1 MSIAIPFDAVCHTPR
16 RGEWCG
22 DGGEKSDE
30 RHIDELHRTPMM
42 LLSATDVDLRECEDA
57 MFLSVALL
65 CIDEVE
71 ETFYGVIGVV

>member
-1 MSIAIPFDAVCHTPR
+1 
-16 RGEWCG
+16 
-22 DGGEKSDE
+22 
-30 RHIDELHRTPMM
+30 M